1 MTAEEYES
9 MLSGLRAYAAES
21 VRESENPFSKLL
33 PSLDA
38 LASAGIWSPK
48 MPPLPCSTPGKPLE
62 VGGSAAI
69 NMIYWIW

>member
-1 MTAEEYES
+1 MTAEEYQS

-21 VRESENPFSKLL
+21 VPESGNPFSKLL

-48 MPPLPCSTPGKPLE
+48 MPPLPCSTPGTLWRYCCIPS
-62 VGGSAAI
+62 VGYAGHA
-69 NMIYWIW
+69 